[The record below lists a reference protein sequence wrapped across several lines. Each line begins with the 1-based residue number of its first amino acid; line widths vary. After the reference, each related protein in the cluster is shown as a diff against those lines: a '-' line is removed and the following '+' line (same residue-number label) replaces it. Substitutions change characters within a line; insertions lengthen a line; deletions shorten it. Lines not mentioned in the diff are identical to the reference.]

1 MRRKLKN
8 FLAAIVITILAIG
21 YYSWMFPAWNRINES
36 ANDRDISPLE
46 ERVFVNGMSQQEK
59 TKQKTFTFDELIFP
73 DEEESSAPVSNKVV
87 FKEGEQLKKTFTY
100 ILEENGH
107 ILDIPEEE
115 NEEFKTVAGNEAHPA
130 QNFRVNNKTITI
142 DNRLVEDFLQDFPA
156 AEPVTRMRLANGK
169 TRDFTQAELATIPSS
184 AYAKTVACSIS
195 TEDVKPQNVAPRKK
209 YPSPPKKSKVQAVEY
224 PMPQSAYFIAYPR
237 HKCDSVLAINTA
249 KGASY
254 VIKLVDVQN
263 EEDILTYFLPGGVRR
278 EIDVPSGDFEL
289 RYTCGTRW
297 YGVEKLFGPNA
308 AFAKADCVFYFR
320 EGSGYEVT
328 LYGVKDGNLRT
339 IAISGEDF

>member
-21 YYSWMFPAWNRINES
+21 YYSWMFPAWNRLTEP
-36 ANDRDISPLE
+36 ANDRDVSPRQYAFNEVEIVDDEPVEETSKQSEEIVFLNGIS
-46 ERVFVNGMSQQEK
+46 RQEK
-59 TKQKTFTFDELIFP
+59 PKQKTFTFD
-73 DEEESSAPVSNKVV
+73 
-87 FKEGEQLKKTFTY
+87 
-100 ILEENGH
+100 
-107 ILDIPEEE
+107 
-115 NEEFKTVAGNEAHPA
+115 
-130 QNFRVNNKTITI
+130 
-142 DNRLVEDFLQDFPA
+142 
-156 AEPVTRMRLANGK
+156 
-169 TRDFTQAELATIPSS
+169 
-184 AYAKTVACSIS
+184 
-195 TEDVKPQNVAPRKK
+195 
-209 YPSPPKKSKVQAVEY
+209 EY

-278 EIDVPSGDFEL
+278 EIDVLSGDFEL

-308 AFAKADCVFYFR
+308 AYVKADCIFYFR

>member
-1 MRRKLKN
+1 MRNKLKK
-8 FLAAIVITILAIG
+8 FLAAIVVTILVIG
-21 YYSWMFPAWNRINES
+21 YYSWMFPAWNRLNEPTEGKG
-36 ANDRDISPLE
+36 A
-46 ERVFVNGMSQQEK
+46 FA
-59 TKQKTFTFDELIFP
+59 FDGVTIL
-73 DEEESSAPVSNKVV
+73 DEEESPVLAPNKVV
-87 FKEGEQLKKTFTY
+87 FMEGELPIRKINVY
-100 ILEENGH
+100 IDVSTGAEY
-107 ILDIPEEE
+107 DIPDEVV
-115 NEEFKTVAGNEAHPA
+115 EEFKNDFGSNAKALHLYRERNT
-130 QNFRVNNKTITI
+130 QKTYTI
-142 DNRLVEDFLQDFPA
+142 SDDEVEKFLKDFPD
-156 AEPVTRMRLANGK
+156 AEPVTRIKLANGAE
-169 TRDFTQAELATIPSS
+169 RDFTQAELATIPSS

-224 PMPQSAYFIAYPR
+224 PMPQSTYFIAYPR

-263 EEDILTYFLPGGVRR
+263 EEDFLTYFLPGGVRR

-308 AFAKADCVFYFR
+308 AYVKADCVFYFR